1 MWGWLCVL
9 MCYRIMYGIIYTF
22 TKWCIFIVLSANLQ
36 TPLAPSQE
44 TFLSTLANPSSN
56 MLNFSLPHRTVVWK
70 EIFESLPRLQMFQE
84 SRKEIIKNISV
95 TPLLT
100 ELLIYS
106 DFSLPASSDHL
117 GFWCLSCHSFV
128 RRELGTLHIKCLW
141 MHSLGRNPHYK
152 IRLHKGHVRKVLAC
166 SRQEVCYGRLCWGGR
181 NGYVDSWFFIRGGQ
195 RQRATSATKLERLS
209 KRYGHSLELCSPHQ
223 AGLVEWSI
231 LKLSH
236 WPRGNQVW
244 KITRLQTPPSAGS
257 PHHQCP
263 GLEEAP
269 GNQRAQHETTEEIN
283 PCKSFT
289 YQDKADQVC
298 TPAVLEQVVAAQHG
312 SDAGLEMPCHNA
324 CMELAGTGLRGWP
337 SPWITA
343 EVSYSPDYILSPAAC
358 MSFDSSIPLLLSWA
372 LACCHRHRAP
382 AMLSLH
388 QPVLQ
393 SGWLDFT
400 NTRLQTQFF
409 SAVVNQLSSTGSDQ

>member
-56 MLNFSLPHRTVVWK
+56 MLNFSLSHRTVVWK

-117 GFWCLSCHSFV
+117 GFWCLSCHSFM

-152 IRLHKGHVRKVLAC
+152 IRLHKGHVCKVLAC

-223 AGLVEWSI
+223 AGMEHFKTVPLTKRKPGVKNHQASNPSFSREPTPPVP
-231 LKLSH
+231 
-236 WPRGNQVW
+236 WPGGGPWKPKSTAWDHRGNKSMQVFHVSGQSRPGVHPGSVTASGGCSTRQW
-244 KITRLQTPPSAGS
+244 RRLGNAPPQCLHGAGRYRAERMAITMNHCRGFLLTWLHPKPCCLHVIWLLHPSLAVLSTRLLPQAQSPSYAQPPPA
-257 PHHQCP
+257 C
-263 GLEEAP
+263 AP
-269 GNQRAQHETTEEIN
+269 EWVTWFH
-283 PCKSFT
+283 
-289 YQDKADQVC
+289 
-298 TPAVLEQVVAAQHG
+298 
-312 SDAGLEMPCHNA
+312 
-324 CMELAGTGLRGWP
+324 
-337 SPWITA
+337 
-343 EVSYSPDYILSPAAC
+343 
-358 MSFDSSIPLLLSWA
+358 
-372 LACCHRHRAP
+372 
-382 AMLSLH
+382 
-388 QPVLQ
+388 
-393 SGWLDFT
+393 
-400 NTRLQTQFF
+400 
-409 SAVVNQLSSTGSDQ
+409 